1 MQNEMRKAEEQRRKE
16 AQRVAKEREQAA
28 VAMRKQAERMR
39 DQQRQQQRRQQRQQ
53 QRQLSQRRPAFGVP
67 LGGSGGRIYGM
78 PSRRASPGMM
88 RGSGVRV
95 FAGGQRRRF

>member
-39 DQQRQQQRRQQRQQ
+39 DQQRQQ